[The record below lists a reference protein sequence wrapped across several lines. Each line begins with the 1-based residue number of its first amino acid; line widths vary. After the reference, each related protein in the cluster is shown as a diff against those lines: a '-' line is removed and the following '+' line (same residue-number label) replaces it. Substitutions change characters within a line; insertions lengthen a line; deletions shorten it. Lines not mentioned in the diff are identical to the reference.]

1 MEKYTGS
8 NRGQAA
14 ATECSGSKTKSKSKV
29 DQAAGS
35 QKSRNSNDTDVGTGS
50 ISLRVLEC
58 AMSFSERVLHTAIYC
73 NLSQCQ
79 NGHVACHP
87 CYGKLRRICHT
98 CKSLL
103 SHCSKSSSGESD
115 GIRDDLLPSC
125 LVCLQR
131 KL

>member
-8 NRGQAA
+8 KRGQAA

-58 AMSFSERVLHTAIYC
+58 VVCFGPLSPPIYRVLI
-73 NLSQCQ
+73 
-79 NGHVACHP
+79 
-87 CYGKLRRICHT
+87 
-98 CKSLL
+98 SLL
-103 SHCSKSSSGESD
+103 P
-115 GIRDDLLPSC
+115 LPSVVV
-125 LVCLQR
+125 LVCSNPVVYR
-131 KL
+131 